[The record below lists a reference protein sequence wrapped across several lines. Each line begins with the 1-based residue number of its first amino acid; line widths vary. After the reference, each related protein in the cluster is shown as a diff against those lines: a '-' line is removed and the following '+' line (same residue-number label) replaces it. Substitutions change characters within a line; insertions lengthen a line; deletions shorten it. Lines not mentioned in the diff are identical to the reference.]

1 MKPVSERELVEALRE
16 ALDAARP
23 EVLLGIGDDAALL
36 APSAYPMALSVDASI
51 EGVHFERSFAPLERL
66 AARAFAAALSDLA
79 AMGAT
84 PRAALVSLVLPEG
97 DLAEVRAIAAGLA
110 DAARRHAC
118 PVVGGNLARGAA
130 LQLHTTVVGAQL
142 DPPLTR
148 SGARAGDD
156 LWISGTVGGAH
167 VGLTA
172 LLSGRDDAALAPFIE
187 RWRDP
192 PARLDL
198 RHVLRE
204 RASAA
209 MDLSDGLLADAPR
222 LAASSGVRLVLDV
235 DRLPRR
241 AGLDEAARLLDLDA
255 LECAVTGG
263 EDYELFFAAPRT
275 HRAALEGVATRVGEV
290 VSGRGVG
297 LHRDGVDLGARPGFD
312 HFRSRA
318 RG

>member
-1 MKPVSERELVEALRE
+1 MERVSERELVEALRE
-16 ALDAARP
+16 ALAAADP
-23 EVLLGIGDDAALL
+23 EILLGIGDDAALL
-36 APSAYPMALSVDASI
+36 APSPFPMALSVDASI
-51 EGVHFERSFAPLERL
+51 EGVHFERSFAPLDRL

-79 AMGAT
+79 AMGAA

-110 DAARRHAC
+110 EAARRHAC

-130 LQLHTTVVGAQL
+130 LQLHTTVVGTQL
-142 DPPLTR
+142 DRPLTR
-148 SGARAGDD
+148 SGARPGDD
-156 LWISGTVGGAH
+156 LWVSGTVGGAH

-172 LLSGRDDAALAPFIE
+172 LLRGREDATLAPFVE

-198 RHVLRE
+198 RDVLRE

-222 LAASSGVRLVLDV
+222 LAEASGVQLVLDV

-241 AGLDEAARLLDLDA
+241 AGLDEAAALLGLDA
-255 LECAVTGG
+255 LGCAVAGG
-263 EDYELFFAAPRT
+263 EDYELLFTAPRA
-275 HRAALEGVATRVGEV
+275 HRGALGGVATQVGEV
-290 VSGRGVG
+290 ASGRGVELRRG
-297 LHRDGVDLGARPGFD
+297 GVRLPAAAGFD

-318 RG
+318 RE

>member
-1 MKPVSERELVEALRE
+1 MEHVSERELVEALRE

-36 APSAYPMALSVDASI
+36 APSAYPTALSVDASI

-79 AMGAT
+79 AMGAA
-84 PRAALVSLVLPEG
+84 PRAALVSLVLPG
-97 DLAEVRAIAAGLA
+97 GNLDDVRAIAAGLA

-130 LQLHTTVVGAQL
+130 LHFHTTVVGAQL

-148 SGARAGDD
+148 SGARPDDD
-156 LWISGTVGGAH
+156 LWVSGTVGGAH

-172 LLSGRDDAALAPFIE
+172 LLSGRDDPALAPFIE
-187 RWRDP
+187 RWREP

-198 RHVLRE
+198 RGVLRN

-222 LAASSGVRLVLDV
+222 LAEASGVRLVLDAE
-235 DRLPRR
+235 RLPRR
-241 AGLDEAARLLDLDA
+241 AGLDEAAALLGLDA
-255 LECAVTGG
+255 LDCAVAGG
-263 EDYELFFAAPRT
+263 EDYELLFAAPPT
-275 HRAALEGVATRVGEV
+275 HRAALAEVATRVGEIR
-290 VSGRGVG
+290 SGRGVELRRG
-297 LHRDGVDLGARPGFD
+297 GVAVAAAPGFD